1 MYIQDVIGDL
11 REKYLDLVRRID
23 ALRLDVHIVQSKVD
37 MMVSR
42 ETTRHLE
49 APDGNGTAS
58 LFDAIRKEAQTE
70 ADLGSDA
77 PDPRPARKR
86 GNRRTDASL

>member
-23 ALRLDVHIVQSKVD
+23 ALRLDVHILQSKVD

-42 ETTRHLE
+42 ETTRQLE

-58 LFDAIRKEAQTE
+58 IFEQIRKETAEE
-70 ADLGSDA
+70 AHLGQDT
-77 PDPRPARKR
+77 PDPAPPRKR
-86 GNRRTDASL
+86 RNRRADTAL